1 MVTPVLSIRCAPDAS
16 AAYTQLTA
24 NSIFPHAGVAG
35 DHLYRSSDG
44 PPGNTVMWRGM
55 TRLTDIA
62 LGYELAGGSC
72 G

>member
-1 MVTPVLSIRCAPDAS
+1 MGWPDS
-16 AAYTQLTA
+16 YCLTQLA
-24 NSIFPHAGVAG
+24 RLGGYLN
-35 DHLYRSSDG
+35 RSSDG

-55 TRLTDIA
+55 ARLTDIA